1 MQFTNHFV
9 ITKKDNTR
17 YNFYIMRKK
26 LISTSVIVFVIIAGV
41 LTLMRYAQ
49 GVDIQSA
56 ITNALLMAVFGT
68 ILLLV
73 FNVISTMLRINS
85 FYKQKK
91 LIDFSVDFTV
101 DKSGIHA
108 KSERGDSDLPWNR
121 VVSIQE
127 TRNAFYIF
135 ISDTHA
141 NVMPKDQIHPEDG
154 IATLRSLFEKNL
166 DKPRLKLKSGI

>member
-1 MQFTNHFV
+1 MHFTNHFT

-26 LISTSVIVFVIIAGV
+26 LISTAIIVFVIIAGT
-41 LTLMRYAQ
+41 LALMRYAQ
-49 GVDIQSA
+49 GLAIQSA
-56 ITNALLMAVFGT
+56 IANALLMAVFGT
-68 ILLLV
+68 LLLLAV
-73 FNVISTMLRINS
+73 NVVTTLMRINS

-91 LIDFSVDFTV
+91 LVDFSVDFTV
-101 DKSGIHA
+101 DKDGIHA
-108 KSERGDSDLPWNR
+108 MSDRGNSDLPWNR

-141 NVMPKDQIHPEDG
+141 NVMPKDQISSEAE
-154 IATLRSLFEKNL
+154 IANLRSLFSKNL
-166 DKPRLKLKSGI
+166 DKPRLKLKSGK

>member
-1 MQFTNHFV
+1 MQFTNHFT

-26 LISTSVIVFVIIAGV
+26 LISTSVIVFVIIAAM

-49 GVDIQSA
+49 GSSIQSA

-68 ILLLV
+68 VLLLAI
-73 FNVISTMLRINS
+73 NVLTTVIRINN

-91 LIDFSVDFTV
+91 LVDFSVEFTV
-101 DKSGIHA
+101 DKNGIHA
-108 KSERGDSDLPWNR
+108 KSDRGDSDLPWNR
-121 VVSIQE
+121 IVSVQE

-141 NVMPKDQIHPEDG
+141 NVMPKDQIQSETG

-166 DKPRLKLKSGI
+166 DKPRLKLKSGE